1 MCYSAQIKADYQ
13 RFVREYGAVMSFDD
27 FAKMVH
33 EYFDNP
39 KMRVPKAMTA
49 PFGVVVLF
57 VHFLTVS
64 PKTLLIF
71 NELRIRRFRASRPF
85 RAKSHGFA

>member
-1 MCYSAQIKADYQ
+1 
-13 RFVREYGAVMSFDD
+13 
-27 FAKMVH
+27 
-33 EYFDNP
+33 
-39 KMRVPKAMTA
+39 
-49 PFGVVVLF
+49 GVVVLF

-85 RAKSHGFA
+85 RAKSHGFAAPTCWFGWGRMAYLLRSEYVPSGEYSRWRSRRSDAQVVRRQK